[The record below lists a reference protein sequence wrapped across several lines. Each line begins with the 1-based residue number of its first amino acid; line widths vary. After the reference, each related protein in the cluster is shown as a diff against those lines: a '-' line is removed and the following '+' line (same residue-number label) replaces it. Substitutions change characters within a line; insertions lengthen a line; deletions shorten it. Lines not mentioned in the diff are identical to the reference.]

1 MTQLD
6 QLMKTATKAVDSANV
21 LIMLL
26 DVRVTGVKQDTG
38 GFIYKINVWNVLV
51 VSMELLHL
59 SVMM

>member
-1 MTQLD
+1 
-6 QLMKTATKAVDSANV
+6 MKTATKAVDSANV